1 MRTLLLILCFFLAQ
15 KAFTQLTYQNLF
27 VDYDSAIVYKNLKL
41 IPIKWK
47 PKGGG
52 EIANTLSFGQ
62 AMRQELITVQERG
75 TSSVENVHWL
85 SLYNNTNKNIYVAG
99 GEIVSG
105 GRQDRMVMHDTIVP
119 PNSGRIDL
127 AVMCVE
133 EERWSEKNKPFV
145 YQQMANTHLRKTLD
159 LGKNQALIWKE
170 ISNQL
175 ESGKVKNKT
184 LAYLSRQ
191 QDKNYTAVQME
202 YWNFFQKKFYRRF
215 LADSNVVG
223 MVCMTS
229 DKIIGSDIFAGT
241 NLFYGQL
248 QPMLMGY
255 IEEAIVFGGSC
266 SVDDQQVR
274 KYLDQFLK
282 DEKQQEEFVKKN
294 GKQYKAGSVVY
305 HLTTYDKGLTN
316 N

>member
-1 MRTLLLILCFFLAQ
+1 MRTTFLILSIFLAHN
-15 KAFTQLTYQNLF
+15 AFTQLTYQNLF

-47 PKGGG
+47 PAGGG
-52 EIANTLSFGQ
+52 AVAVIPDMMSFSQ
-62 AMRQELITVQERG
+62 AMQLGMISVQERG

-85 SLYNNTNKNIYVAG
+85 SLYNNSNKNIYVSS
-99 GEIVSG
+99 GEVVAG
-105 GRQDRMVMHDTIVP
+105 GRQDRIVSRDTIIAAR
-119 PNSGRIDL
+119 SGRVDL
-127 AVMCVE
+127 SVMCVE
-133 EERWSEKNKPFV
+133 EERWSEKDKKFV

-159 LGKNQALIWKE
+159 LGKNQVLIWQE
-170 ISNQL
+170 ISRQL
-175 ESGKVKNKT
+175 EAGKIKNKT

-191 QDKNYTAVQME
+191 QDKNYTALQME
-202 YWNFFQKKFYRRF
+202 YWNFFQKKFYRQVRS
-215 LADSNVVG
+215 DSNIVG

-229 DKIIGSDIFAGT
+229 DKIIGSDIFVGT

-266 SVDDQQVR
+266 SVADVQVR

-282 DEKQQEEFVKKN
+282 DEKQQAEFVKKN
-294 GKQYKAGSVVY
+294 GKQYKAGGVVY
-305 HLTTYDKGLTN
+305 HVTTY
-316 N
+316 

>member
-1 MRTLLLILCFFLAQ
+1 MRRLLIILHIFLAQ
-15 KAFTQLTYQNLF
+15 KAFTQLTYQNLY
-27 VDYDSAIVYKNLKL
+27 VDYDSAITYKNLKL

-47 PKGGG
+47 PAGGG
-52 EIANTLSFGQ
+52 AASLMPNMVCFGQ
-62 AMRQELITVQERG
+62 AMQQGLITVQERG
-75 TSSVENVHWL
+75 SSSVENVHWL
-85 SLYNNTNKNIYVAG
+85 SLYNNSDKSIYVSS
-99 GEIVSG
+99 GEVVAG

-119 PNSGRIDL
+119 PRSGRTDL

-133 EERWSEKNKPFV
+133 EERWSEKDKKFV
-145 YQQMANTHLRKTLD
+145 YQQMANNHLRKTLD
-159 LGKNQALIWKE
+159 QGRNQVLIWKE

-175 ESGKVKNKT
+175 EAGKVKNKT

-191 QDKNYTAVQME
+191 QDKNYTALQME
-202 YWNFFQKKFYRRF
+202 YWNFFQKKFYRR
-215 LADSNVVG
+215 LRSDSNIVG

-248 QPMLMGY
+248 KPMLMGY
-255 IEEAIVFGGSC
+255 IEDAIVFGGSC
-266 SVDDQQVR
+266 SVADVQVR

-294 GKQYKAGSVVY
+294 GKLYKAGGVVY
-305 HLTTYDKGLTN
+305 HLTTY
-316 N
+316 